1 MRSLFLKTKYKE
13 VNRPP
18 FFINNLYN
26 VFINMT
32 SNILEYN
39 NIKRILGFTANIS
52 GETNDVYF
60 DKEFRYSSD
69 GILWSDYKQLTNENL
84 SNLTVYDGK
93 IYLQY
98 RFTQVGNGNL
108 SINSIG
114 LDVDYNTDV
123 ESVIPDCFWNNNVD
137 NSSKVVFNTGSN
149 NIFNPYALG
158 QGIQMYNQLSAL
170 VSSMFGFCVLY
181 FKTEANSRTRDV
193 VLKEYSIE
201 KVVAKNNVK
210 ILIPD
215 NQLPTRELQF
225 NSMMLDMPVQFEVHV
240 VKSEFQK
247 VFGKDSHPDP
257 HDYLY
262 LQNYVN
268 KMYMIDSVSEPDDFG
283 YASSYWRVSLVPYQ
297 EFSSVQFEDNSLLE
311 DTESLI
317 FSAEGKFEEEVA
329 DEFAD
334 IRKDN
339 QLNDIGDFAEGQD
352 FLREC
357 LEPNLRINTEN
368 IYNKWTVVSKQHYNL
383 SSIERGKKVVK
394 YRYKNGFSNNDERM
408 ISFWFRPK
416 NMDKSVSENI
426 LLTEISEYENGIKIG
441 VQKWS
446 NLLQVGNYV
455 KLTRTGSAN
464 GYRRILETNRGN
476 GYIVVDGKFD
486 MRARIMN
493 CAKLVTYGVNMPL
506 YIGDSFSVEN
516 NINSISLNICGSH
529 YDFNFDNFE
538 KFENKWYAVVIGLNK
553 GICNVWLY
561 DLVGSNK
568 KENIKSELKLISYSS
583 KEVGKFEVFNGEC
596 GLMSCD
602 LDFTNLRLW
611 NKICEQE
618 LHDLILSQ
626 YVVDDSHNT
635 LIVDNAQQELLL
647 HYKWS

>member
-1 MRSLFLKTKYKE
+1 
-13 VNRPP
+13 
-18 FFINNLYN
+18 
-26 VFINMT
+26 MT

-39 NIKRILGFTANIS
+39 NIKQIFGFTANIS
-52 GETNDVYF
+52 GETNNVYF

-69 GILWSDYKQLTNENL
+69 GILWSDYKQLTNDNL
-84 SNLTVYDGK
+84 SNINVYDGK

-108 SINSIG
+108 SINSIS
-114 LDVDYNTDV
+114 LDVDYNSDA
-123 ESVIPDCFWNNNVD
+123 ESVIPECFWNSNVD
-137 NSSKVVFNTGSN
+137 NSSKIVFNTGSN
-149 NIFNPYALG
+149 GIFNPYALG
-158 QGIQMYNQLSAL
+158 QGVQMYNQLSAL

-181 FKTEANSRTRDV
+181 FKTEANSRSRDV

-201 KVVAKNNVK
+201 KVIAKDNVK

-262 LQNYVN
+262 FSNYVN
-268 KMYMIDSVSEPDDFG
+268 KMYMIDSVSDPDDFG

-297 EFSSVQFEDNSLLE
+297 EFSSVQFEDNTLLE
-311 DTESLI
+311 ETESLI
-317 FSAEGKFEEEVA
+317 FSAEGKFAEEVEEEF
-329 DEFAD
+329 ED

-339 QLNDIGDFAEGQD
+339 QLNDMGDFGEGQD

-357 LEPNLRINTEN
+357 LEPNLRINAEY
-368 IYNKWTVVSKQHYNL
+368 IYNKWTVISKQHYNL
-383 SSIERGKKVVK
+383 STVERGKKVVK
-394 YRYKNGFSNNDERM
+394 YRYKDSFSNNDERM
-408 ISFWFRPK
+408 ITFWFRPK
-416 NMDKSVSENI
+416 NIDKGVSDNI
-426 LLTEISEYENGIKIG
+426 LLKEIVECENGIKVY
-441 VQKWS
+441 VQKWN
-446 NLLQVGNYV
+446 NLFQVGNYV
-455 KLTRTGSAN
+455 KLTKTGSAN
-464 GYRRILETNRGN
+464 GYRRIIEIDSGN
-476 GYIVVDGKFD
+476 GYIVVEGKYD
-486 MRARIMN
+486 IRARVMN
-493 CAKLVTYGVNMPL
+493 CAKLVAYGVNAPIYM
-506 YIGDSFSVEN
+506 GDNFSVEN
-516 NINSISLNICGSH
+516 NYNSISLNIGNSH
-529 YDFNFDNFE
+529 YDFTFDKFT
-538 KFENKWYAVVIGLNK
+538 KFENRWYAVVIGMNK
-553 GICNVWLY
+553 GMCNVWLY

-568 KENIKSELKLISYSS
+568 KENIKSELKLISCSS
-583 KEVGKFEVFNGEC
+583 KEIDNFEVFGYEC
-596 GLMSCD
+596 GLKSCD
-602 LDFTNLRLW
+602 LDLTNFRLW

>member
-1 MRSLFLKTKYKE
+1 
-13 VNRPP
+13 
-18 FFINNLYN
+18 
-26 VFINMT
+26 MT

-39 NIKRILGFTANIS
+39 NIKQIFGFTANIS
-52 GETNDVYF
+52 GETNNVYF

-69 GILWSDYKQLTNENL
+69 GILWSDYKQLTNDNL
-84 SNLTVYDGK
+84 SNINVYDGK

-108 SINSIG
+108 SINSIS
-114 LDVDYNTDV
+114 LDVDYNSDV
-123 ESVIPDCFWNNNVD
+123 ESVIPECFWNNNVVN
-137 NSSKVVFNTGSN
+137 NSSNVVFNTGSN
-149 NIFNPYALG
+149 GIFNPYALG
-158 QGIQMYNQLSAL
+158 QGVQMYNQLSAL

-201 KVVAKNNVK
+201 KVVAKDNVK

-215 NQLPTRELQF
+215 NQLPTREMQF

-240 VKSEFQK
+240 VKSDFWK
-247 VFGKDSHPDP
+247 AFGKDSHPDP

-262 LQNYVN
+262 LANYVN

-297 EFSSVQFEDNSLLE
+297 EFSSVQFEDNSLME

-317 FSAEGKFEEEVA
+317 FSAEGKFGEEVQE
-329 DEFAD
+329 EFAD

-339 QLNDIGDFAEGQD
+339 QLNDMGDFYEGQD

-383 SSIERGKKVVK
+383 SSIERGKSVVR
-394 YRYKNGFSNNDERM
+394 YRYKDGFSNNDERM

-416 NMDKSVSENI
+416 NTNNTVSENI
-426 LLTEISEYENGIKIG
+426 LLSEISESDNGIKVG
-441 VQKWS
+441 VKKWS
-446 NLLQVGNYV
+446 NIFQVGNYV

-464 GYRRILETNRGN
+464 GYRKIKEVNKKN
-476 GYIVVDGKFD
+476 GYIVVEGKYD
-486 MRARIMN
+486 VRARIMN
-493 CAKLVTYGVNMPL
+493 CAKLVAYEINSPL
-506 YIGDSFSVEN
+506 YIGSDLSVEQN
-516 NINSISLNICGSH
+516 CNSISLNICDKH
-529 YDFNFDNFE
+529 YDFTFDNFE
-538 KFENKWYAVVIGLNK
+538 KFENRWYAVVIGLNK
-553 GICNVWLY
+553 GIANIWLY
-561 DLVGSNK
+561 DLIGSDK
-568 KENIKSELKLISYSS
+568 SENVKSELKFISLSS
-583 KEVGKFEVFNGEC
+583 KEIDKFNISGGEC
-596 GLMSCD
+596 GLLSCG
-602 LDFTNLRLW
+602 LDFTNFRLW
-611 NKICEQE
+611 DKICEQE

>member
-1 MRSLFLKTKYKE
+1 
-13 VNRPP
+13 
-18 FFINNLYN
+18 
-26 VFINMT
+26 MT

-84 SNLTVYDGK
+84 LNITVYDGK

-247 VFGKDSHPDP
+247 AFGKDSHPDP

-383 SSIERGKKVVK
+383 STIERGKKVVK

-426 LLTEISEYENGIKIG
+426 LLTEISEGENGIKVG
-441 VQKWS
+441 VQKWN
-446 NLLQVGNYV
+446 NLFQVGNYV

-464 GYRRILETNRGN
+464 GYRRIIETNRNN
-476 GYIVVDGKFD
+476 GYIVVEGKYD
-486 MRARIMN
+486 MRARVMN
-493 CAKLVTYGVNMPL
+493 CAKVVAYNVNTPL
-506 YIGDSFSVEN
+506 YIGDGFSVEQN
-516 NINSISLNICGSH
+516 LNSISLNIGNSH
-529 YDFNFDNFE
+529 YDYTFDNFE

-553 GICNVWLY
+553 GMSNVWLY
-561 DLVGSNK
+561 DLIGSNK
-568 KENIKSELKLISYSS
+568 KENIKSELKLISNSS
-583 KEVGKFEVFNGEC
+583 KEIGEFEVYCNEC

-602 LDFTNLRLW
+602 LDLTNFRLW
-611 NKICEQE
+611 DKICEQE

>member
-1 MRSLFLKTKYKE
+1 MFSQ
-13 VNRPP
+13 
-18 FFINNLYN
+18 
-26 VFINMT
+26 NMT

-39 NIKRILGFTANIS
+39 NIKQIFGFTANIG
-52 GETNDVYF
+52 GETDSVYF
-60 DKEFRYSSD
+60 DKEFRYSPD

-84 SNLTVYDGK
+84 SNVNVYDGK

-108 SINSIG
+108 SINSIS
-114 LDVDYNTDV
+114 LDVDYNSEV
-123 ESVIPDCFWNNNVD
+123 KSAIPECFWNNNSVD

-149 NIFNPYALG
+149 SIFNPYALG
-158 QGIQMYNQLSAL
+158 QGVQMYNQLSAL
-170 VSSMFGFCVLY
+170 ISNMFGFCVLY
-181 FKTEANSRTRDV
+181 FKTEANARTRDV

-201 KVVAKNNVK
+201 KVVAKDNVK

-247 VFGKDSHPDP
+247 AFGKDSHPDP

-262 LQNYVN
+262 LANYVN
-268 KMYMIDSVSEPDDFG
+268 KMYMIDSVSDPDDFG
-283 YASSYWRVSLVPYQ
+283 YAASYWRVSLVPYQ
-297 EFSSVQFEDNSLLE
+297 EFSSVQFEDNNLME

-317 FSAEGKFEEEVA
+317 FSAEGKFGEEVQE
-329 DEFAD
+329 EFED

-339 QLNDIGDFAEGQD
+339 QLNDMGDFAEGQD

-357 LEPNLRINTEN
+357 LNTNIRINSEN

-383 SSIERGKKVVK
+383 SSVESGKKVVG
-394 YRYKNGFSNNDERM
+394 YRYKDRFSNNDERM
-408 ISFWFRPK
+408 ITFWFRPK
-416 NMDKSVSENI
+416 NVNNSVSENI
-426 LLTEISEYENGIKIG
+426 LLSEISESENGIKVG
-441 VQKWS
+441 VQKWN
-446 NLLQVGNYV
+446 NLFKVGNYV

-464 GYRRILETNRGN
+464 GYRKIIESNKN
-476 GYIVVDGKFD
+476 KCYIVVEGKYD
-486 MRARIMN
+486 VRARIMN
-493 CAKLVTYGVNMPL
+493 CAKLVAYDVNSPI
-506 YIGDSFSVEN
+506 YIGDDFSIEQN
-516 NINSISLNICGSH
+516 YNSISLNICNKH
-529 YDFNFDNFE
+529 HDFTFDNLD

-553 GICNVWLY
+553 GVSNVWLY
-561 DLVGSNK
+561 DLVGSD
-568 KENIKSELKLISYSS
+568 IKSELKFVSCSS
-583 KEVGKFEVFNGEC
+583 KEVGDFEVFGNDC

-602 LDFTNLRLW
+602 IDFTNFRLW
-611 NKICEQE
+611 DKICEQE